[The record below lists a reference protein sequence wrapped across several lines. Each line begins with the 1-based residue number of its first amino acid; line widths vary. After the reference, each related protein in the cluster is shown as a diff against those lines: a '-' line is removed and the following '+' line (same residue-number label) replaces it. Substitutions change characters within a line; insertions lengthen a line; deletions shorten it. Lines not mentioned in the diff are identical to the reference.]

1 MYDPVTPTNSNG
13 YQLSRGIKRKFPN
26 DPLTEFVRGKVR
38 SLSYLDFLPVSRYV
52 LDKEEF
58 FAKAGHNLT
67 AKRTL
72 HIRWIRKKREL
83 KELSGLGEITYTM
96 MGGHGGSSGGC
107 FVEFRETT
115 DAQRALTALFN
126 RKAPG
131 DVRWAPEDI
140 RDSMRK
146 ERKKSVG
153 KRIQLKDGSIGVITK
168 VDRLGGRSQVKYI
181 DCESKKERENW
192 FASREVWTT
201 DDLFEIYFPKEVQ
214 WWQESHCA
222 EWARKNRIAVEEKVF
237 FANKIRGIDL
247 LGMPEKILET
257 LGIKESKEM
266 SRVLDLIEEL
276 HPSVLENLAPSVYH
290 FRAFKDKWGCCSAF
304 LTSKFP
310 SGFTSVEEKDE
321 ERAGKD
327 LRIITI
333 RGKRNNALLS
343 KQALEEEINDLH
355 RQWKLKRE
363 EAQEP
368 WLKNLGVSRVF
379 RLAYQKYGIEV
390 LEKWAASANSKH
402 IDAFFAVTSSSNFY
416 GKCINSEN
424 LQRVRKLVEM
434 SLKLQP
440 EKNKV
445 VLLAMYAN
453 SEPSSEMEISSD
465 EGELV

>member
-26 DPLTEFVRGKVR
+26 DPLTEFVRGKAR
-38 SLSYLDFLPVSRYV
+38 SLAYLDFLPVSRYV
-52 LDKEEF
+52 LEKEQF
-58 FAKAGHNLT
+58 FAQSGHNLS

-96 MGGHGGSSGGC
+96 MGGLGKSSSGC

-131 DVRWAPEDI
+131 DVRWAAEDI

-153 KRIQLKDGSIGVITK
+153 KRIQLKDGSLGVITK
-168 VDRLGGRSQVKYI
+168 VDRMGGRSQVKYF
-181 DCESKKERENW
+181 DSESQKEKENW
-192 FASREVWTT
+192 FSSREVWTT

-222 EWARKNRIAVEEKVF
+222 EWARKHRIAVEEKVF
-237 FANKIRGIDL
+237 FANKITGIDL
-247 LGMPEKILET
+247 LGMPEKMLET
-257 LGIKESKEM
+257 FGIKESKEM
-266 SRVLDLIEEL
+266 RRVLDLIEEL
-276 HPSVLENLAPSVYH
+276 HPSLTEILAPTQHH
-290 FRAFKDKWGCCSAF
+290 FKAFKEKWGSCLKF
-304 LTSKFP
+304 LTTKKP
-310 SGFTSVEEKDE
+310 GRFTSVEEKDE

-343 KQALEEEINDLH
+343 KQALQTEINDLH
-355 RQWKLKRE
+355 HQWKLARE
-363 EAQEP
+363 EAEEP
-368 WLKNLGVSRVF
+368 WLKNLGLSRVF

-390 LEKWAASANSKH
+390 LDKWAASGNSKH
-402 IDAFFAVTSSSNFY
+402 IGAFFAVTSNADFY

-424 LQRVRKLVEM
+424 LERVRSLVEK
-434 SLKLQP
+434 SLKHQP

-445 VLLAMYAN
+445 VLQAMYSN
-453 SEPSSEMEISSD
+453 PEPGSEMEISSD